1 MYKLLRRKQNCLSP
15 SAAYSPSINKHSKY
29 FYVSKEFFFCGQ
41 FQTKSVICSTCAG
54 MLSHLVMSDSVPPHG
69 LYPDGILCP
78 WNFPGKNTGMGCH
91 VLLQGIFLTQGLNQS
106 LLHWQV
112 SSSPPAPPGKPL
124 LSRYTT
130 PKKIFVYVIL

>member
-41 FQTKSVICSTCAG
+41 FQTKSVIRSTCVG

-91 VLLQGIFLTQGLNQS
+91 VLLQGIFPTQGSNFQLLYWQIAS
-106 LLHWQV
+106 LPLRQLG
-112 SSSPPAPPGKPL
+112 SP
-124 LSRYTT
+124 
-130 PKKIFVYVIL
+130 